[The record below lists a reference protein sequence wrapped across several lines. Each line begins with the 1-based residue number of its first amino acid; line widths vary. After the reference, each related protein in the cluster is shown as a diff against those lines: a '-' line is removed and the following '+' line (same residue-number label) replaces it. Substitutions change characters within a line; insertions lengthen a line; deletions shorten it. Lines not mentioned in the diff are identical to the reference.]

1 MESNEPQSNTMTTP
15 PREEEPVETPALNP
29 APVSTANK
37 TRRAKCPDGTWFV
50 KSKNECVPKRLILQ
64 RRTRRKKQKE
74 AVAAA
79 VADVPTSNDSSTVNP
94 SPQESQEDSSEN
106 NQSENVVEE
115 EDGLDNENIKDESFI
130 DNILPAKMVNY
141 IRGNSDSSENAE
153 DIGEKTSD
161 MQEDMP
167 KEEEYLKNE
176 NENPD
181 PEKVENAKEESIQN
195 ENLEEMH
202 KVEESPEM
210 PKEDGISENVEGEKI
225 EESPEM
231 PKDDSL
237 KNENENPDPEKV
249 ENVKEESIQNE
260 NLEEMPKVEESPEMP
275 KEDDSLKNENENP
288 DPEKVE
294 ESSEMPKEDEENKGL
309 IQNILKKMGLTTK
322 DDNKSEENVEESPE
336 MPKEEESLKNE
347 NENPDPE
354 KIENAKEESIQNENL
369 EEMPK
374 EDELSEKENEEE
386 GEKEEESSETPKE
399 DESFM
404 EKIVPTGVMNFF
416 KGKKDSEEEDDKETL
431 ANDDSSDDDDDDE
444 TESDDDETESDED
457 DNTESDDSMTL
468 LKTKEDENKEQ
479 FETERKRHTSLKKA
493 IDKETFLYPQIDDPN
508 FNIKVAAKEEFK
520 QHQYDGTIAK
530 NIKEKSQEACESE
543 FEILPHQQFVR
554 NFMSIETPYNS
565 LLLFH
570 ELGTGKTCSAIGI
583 AEETRRYMRQT
594 GSTRKILIIASPNVQ
609 DNFRLQL
616 FDPSKLVSVNKN
628 WVLNT
633 CIGNELLREINPG
646 NVEGISKEEVIR
658 RIRKLIKQYYIFT
671 GYESI
676 ESGMNNSKNKTQQ
689 PTIEKM
695 AKRFTPDILDL
706 KPISDTDSPTL
717 VESKEK
723 AINRIRKIFDDRLI
737 IVDEAQNALARQD
750 SVEDQ
755 TKGLVKQSAKIL
767 KQIARFCKHTR
778 FLLLS
783 ATPVY
788 NQPEEIVSLV
798 NLLNSND
805 NRAQVSRNQIL
816 DKHGNFKPE
825 QRNSDNQVI
834 VESGQELL
842 KRKLIGYVS
851 YVRGENP
858 YTFPYRLYPNDFAP
872 KENQWLSYSY
882 PSTMLNG
889 VAIDQSPSK
898 YVIDNVFVS
907 PLGEYQSEV
916 YNKFVERKVEEH
928 KLEKK
933 KTFNFNVLDTLN
945 QVLNMSYPT
954 GNTETIGS
962 IKSCM
967 NYQIEANM
975 GRIHNFTYKSWVLE
989 NHGRIFHES
998 KIKEFSHKI
1007 HAIIEAIKKSTG
1019 MVLVYS
1025 RYIEGGLVPLAL
1037 ALEELGLNRYC
1048 YSDHVTNFM
1057 KEKATEPFTVN
1068 TKTNEKYIGNY
1079 AMITGSSKFSPSNKK
1094 DLEMIVNKENSDGRH
1109 VKVVLISEAGSE
1121 GIDFKYIRQVH
1132 IMDPWYNM
1140 SRLEQIIGRSVRN
1153 KSHCLLPFNERNVEI
1168 YMHGT
1173 MNQKTNHETSDMYM
1187 YRFAEEKAIQIG
1199 QITRVL
1205 KEVAVDCLLN
1215 IQQQNFNEEN
1225 MNEEITITTSSGK
1238 KIKHRVGDKQYS
1250 SKCDY
1255 MEKCEYQCSPSL
1267 PKKTPTLDA
1276 LPSEQST
1283 YNTYHLQRNQEMITK
1298 RIRQLFREKIFYK
1311 RSELIREIQ
1320 IGKPYKIQ
1328 EIYYILGLFLRN
1340 KLWVIHEGKSGYL
1353 VRNKDVYSFQ
1363 LSNVTDMRSSLY
1375 DRTKP
1380 NEQIPSSIPL
1390 QVDTVEYEN
1399 MAMELIPKPVIK
1411 RMKKTDSLPKNM
1423 GANALLKQNKNE
1435 KKTAKK
1441 GFLNDVVVPDSIKSL
1456 LKNNNKTEANDEEPS
1471 LTTKVREYKEIR
1483 DLIEKVIKEISSGNT
1498 IDKNESAVIQNGKV
1512 VYYLWTKDI
1521 DKDKN
1526 QLFYYICEHI
1536 LDLMVYGE
1544 KYNCIL
1550 QLFKTEADFS
1560 RPTVT
1565 TYTTIDEVIY
1575 SYFRK
1580 RIVEENNHRGIVLT
1594 NKTSNRVLYWTGKEW
1609 VPSENAVVQVKSL
1622 ENAIHKTFWKGLTVK
1637 NKVIQDKKDK
1647 ETRSVIGYIAFD
1659 STKSQTY
1666 DFKLRDMYIERIGE
1680 RTGVF
1685 CRFKQVVSD
1694 FLNPLLKQMKYN
1706 ISYDKTTK
1714 MPNKATIEKTNYCF
1728 MYEILLRHLTRIK
1741 KEYTFYLSPE
1751 ESIYTEIQNLAVNK
1765 ETLDW
1770 SSKTKAINS
1779 LNEKIRGIP
1788 SP

>member
-1 MESNEPQSNTMTTP
+1 
-15 PREEEPVETPALNP
+15 
-29 APVSTANK
+29 
-37 TRRAKCPDGTWFV
+37 
-50 KSKNECVPKRLILQ
+50 
-64 RRTRRKKQKE
+64 
-74 AVAAA
+74 
-79 VADVPTSNDSSTVNP
+79 
-94 SPQESQEDSSEN
+94 
-106 NQSENVVEE
+106 
-115 EDGLDNENIKDESFI
+115 
-130 DNILPAKMVNY
+130 
-141 IRGNSDSSENAE
+141 
-153 DIGEKTSD
+153 
-161 MQEDMP
+161 
-167 KEEEYLKNE
+167 
-176 NENPD
+176 
-181 PEKVENAKEESIQN
+181 
-195 ENLEEMH
+195 
-202 KVEESPEM
+202 
-210 PKEDGISENVEGEKI
+210 
-225 EESPEM
+225 
-231 PKDDSL
+231 
-237 KNENENPDPEKV
+237 
-249 ENVKEESIQNE
+249 
-260 NLEEMPKVEESPEMP
+260 
-275 KEDDSLKNENENP
+275 
-288 DPEKVE
+288 
-294 ESSEMPKEDEENKGL
+294 
-309 IQNILKKMGLTTK
+309 
-322 DDNKSEENVEESPE
+322 
-336 MPKEEESLKNE
+336 
-347 NENPDPE
+347 
-354 KIENAKEESIQNENL
+354 
-369 EEMPK
+369 
-374 EDELSEKENEEE
+374 
-386 GEKEEESSETPKE
+386 
-399 DESFM
+399 
-404 EKIVPTGVMNFF
+404 
-416 KGKKDSEEEDDKETL
+416 
-431 ANDDSSDDDDDDE
+431 
-444 TESDDDETESDED
+444 
-457 DNTESDDSMTL
+457 MTL

-479 FETERKRHTSLKKA
+479 FEMERKRHASLKKA

-508 FNIKVAAKEEFK
+508 FNIKIAAKEEFK

-616 FDPSKLVSVNKN
+616 FDPSKLVNVNKN

-676 ESGMNNSKNKTQQ
+676 ESGMNNRKSNTQQ

-717 VESKEK
+717 VESKER

-805 NRAQVSRNQIL
+805 NRPQISRNQIL

-825 QRNSDNQVI
+825 QRNNDNQVI
-834 VESGQELL
+834 VESGQDLL

-858 YTFPYRLYPNDFAP
+858 YTFPYRLYPKDFAP

-889 VAIDQSPSK
+889 VAIDQAPSK

-916 YNKFVERKVEEH
+916 YNKFAERKVEEH
-928 KLEKK
+928 KLQKK

-954 GNTETIGS
+954 GNTDTIGS

-967 NYQIEANM
+967 NYQIESNM

-1048 YSDHVTNFM
+1048 HSDHVANMM
-1057 KEKATEPFTVN
+1057 KEKAAEPFLVN

-1094 DLEMIVNKENSDGRH
+1094 DLEMIVNKDNSDGRH

-1173 MNQKTNHETSDMYM
+1173 MNQKTNQETSDMYM

-1225 MNEEITITTSSGK
+1225 MNEEITITTSSGR

-1311 RSELIREIQ
+1311 RNELIREIQ

-1328 EIYYILGLFLRN
+1328 EIYYLLGLFLKN
-1340 KLWVIHEGKSGYL
+1340 KIWVIHEGKSGYL
-1353 VRNKDVYSFQ
+1353 VRNKDVYSFH
-1363 LSNVTDMRSSLY
+1363 LSKVTDMRSSIY

-1380 NEQIPSSIPL
+1380 NEQISSSIPL
-1390 QVDTVEYEN
+1390 QVDIVEYEN

-1411 RMKKTDSLPKNM
+1411 RMKKPDSLPKKM

-1441 GFLNDVVVPDSIKSL
+1441 GFLNDIVVPASIKSL
-1456 LKNNNKTEANDEEPS
+1456 LKKEDIETDTVNESS
-1471 LTTKVREYKEIR
+1471 LTAKVREYKEIR

-1565 TYTTIDEVIY
+1565 TYTTVDEVIY

-1594 NKTSNRVLYWTGKEW
+1594 NKTNNRVLYWTGKEW

-1622 ENAIHKTFWKGLTVK
+1622 ENAIHKTFWKGITVK

-1728 MYEILLRHLTRIK
+1728 MYEMLLRHLTRIK

-1770 SSKTKAINS
+1770 SSKTRAISS

>member
-94 SPQESQEDSSEN
+94 PQQESQEEDNSSEN

-115 EDGLDNENIKDESFI
+115 EDVLDNENKDGSFI
-130 DNILPAKMVNY
+130 DNILPTKMVNY
-141 IRGNSDSSENAE
+141 IRGNNDSSENAE

-167 KEEEYLKNE
+167 KEEE
-176 NENPD
+176 
-181 PEKVENAKEESIQN
+181 
-195 ENLEEMH
+195 
-202 KVEESPEM
+202 
-210 PKEDGISENVEGEKI
+210 
-225 EESPEM
+225 
-231 PKDDSL
+231 SL
-237 KNENENPDPEKV
+237 KNE
-249 ENVKEESIQNE
+249 
-260 NLEEMPKVEESPEMP
+260 
-275 KEDDSLKNENENP
+275 
-288 DPEKVE
+288 
-294 ESSEMPKEDEENKGL
+294 
-309 IQNILKKMGLTTK
+309 
-322 DDNKSEENVEESPE
+322 
-336 MPKEEESLKNE
+336 NE

-354 KIENAKEESIQNENL
+354 KIENAKDESIQN
-369 EEMPK
+369 EMPK

-431 ANDDSSDDDDDDE
+431 ANDDSSDDDDDDDE
-444 TESDDDETESDED
+444 TESDDDETESDDDETESDDED

-717 VESKEK
+717 VESKER

-805 NRAQVSRNQIL
+805 NRAQLSRNQIL

-834 VESGQELL
+834 VESGQDLL

-858 YTFPYRLYPNDFAP
+858 YTFPYRLYPKDFAP

-889 VAIDQSPSK
+889 VSIDQAPSK

-928 KLEKK
+928 KLQKK

-1048 YSDHVTNFM
+1048 YSDHVANFM
-1057 KEKATEPFTVN
+1057 KEKAKEPFTVN

-1225 MNEEITITTSSGK
+1225 MNEEITITTSSGR

-1328 EIYYILGLFLRN
+1328 EIYYILGLFLKN
-1340 KLWVIHEGKSGYL
+1340 KIWVIHEGKSGYL
-1353 VRNKDVYSFQ
+1353 VRNKDVYSFH

-1441 GFLNDVVVPDSIKSL
+1441 GFLNDIVVPDSIKSL

-1471 LTTKVREYKEIR
+1471 LTAKVREYKEIK
-1483 DLIEKVIKEISSGNT
+1483 DLIEEVITGISSGNT

-1560 RPTVT
+1560 RATVT
-1565 TYTTIDEVIY
+1565 TYTTVDEVIY

-1594 NKTSNRVLYWTGKEW
+1594 NKMNNRVLYWTGKEW

-1622 ENAIHKTFWKGLTVK
+1622 ENAIHKTFWKGNTVK

-1647 ETRSVIGYIAFD
+1647 EARSVIGYIAFD

-1728 MYEILLRHLTRIK
+1728 MYEMLLRHFTRIK

-1770 SSKTKAINS
+1770 SSKTKAISS